1 MPGAQAG
8 QGLVA
13 VPTCQDG
20 NTHNLGGIHWA
31 GHSEGFCVS
40 SGGDGGR
47 NDSHSERAHAANLQS
62 QTLKGPTLSKQHPDM
77 MAKNMSRT
85 RKTSSA
91 QGKIIISSIQ
101 SKITRHAEKQENT
114 TR

>member
-1 MPGAQAG
+1 MPGSQAG

-20 NTHNLGGIHWA
+20 NTHNLGGVHWV
-31 GHSEGFCVS
+31 GRSERFCVS
-40 SGGDGGR
+40 SVEG